1 MLSKWFG
8 VAYKNIDTA
17 TEPKKWEMSAKENK
31 GRPIRWIWYIKW
43 NPTGAYMLI

>member
-17 TEPKKWEMSAKENK
+17 TEPQKMRNEYK
-31 GRPIRWIWYIKW
+31 GE
-43 NPTGAYMLI
+43 